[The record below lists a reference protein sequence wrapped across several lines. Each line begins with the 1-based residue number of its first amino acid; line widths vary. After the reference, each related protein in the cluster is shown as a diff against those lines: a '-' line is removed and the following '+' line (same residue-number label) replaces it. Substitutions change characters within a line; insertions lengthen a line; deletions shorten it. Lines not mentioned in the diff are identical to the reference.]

1 MARVVLQC
9 SICGNE
15 IDPHSEDL
23 HKLDP
28 CGLYV
33 ITNILE
39 EADSKRLEQAFYC
52 HYDCIKGTLADSDS
66 LNLEGQDSEE
76 G

>member
-1 MARVVLQC
+1 MSRVVLQC

-15 IDPHSEDL
+15 IDPHSAKL

-28 CGLYV
+28 CGLYI

-39 EADSKRLEQAFYC
+39 DDDDKRLEQAFYC
-52 HYDCIKGTLADSDS
+52 HYQCIKGALSGPGS
-66 LNLEGQDSEE
+66 LNLEDQDLEE